1 MLSKNMLRTIHQK
14 PFQFLSIV
22 ALVTM
27 ASFIYVALQGSI
39 ASVSHFLTEYSN
51 STKQEDFFVVL
62 SAPKTKDIREMIAKQ
77 GISVAAISNQSKSQ
91 LMKDYEYTLVDYYED
106 QITDLSQAFDAT
118 LEGRFY
124 RDVVT
129 EIDDKTY
136 NYRVIKQT
144 DSVNL
149 TYVLEGN
156 LPVETNEVAIF
167 KTYANANDLSIGDSI
182 LLNDKSF
189 VISGFVAVPDYIY
202 PIFSYDRPLY
212 EPARETIAVVNEV
225 AYSSFDEKQWV
236 LYSGYFNH
244 EVEDLEAVVSQ
255 ISETDGVAY
264 AMSKDLNVRISTV
277 HTHLSSNE
285 LLSMTFTSLL
295 LFMSIIVIVLVMK
308 KKINAERV
316 QIGVLKAMGYS
327 RFEIAASYVS
337 YPLLATIIGSLIG
350 FCIGIGA
357 AAMMANAYMT
367 NYIVPLINFYFTR
380 DLLLGGILW
389 PIIVVGVSS
398 FIILLVLLR
407 EQPLQLMKE
416 GGHLKVSRL
425 SRWLMKALKPFGF
438 ETRFKYS
445 LAFRNIGKIFSLFS
459 IVLVASIFLVFGS
472 IAFKS
477 VENIVDKA
485 FKDVKYSYQIKY
497 NKLLDEPLDYLET
510 PFIEYMATP
519 VLDGQTSTLC
529 LYAIDPYQFINPLY
543 NTKGEEITSFVKD
556 GVLINEFIARAY
568 SLEIGDI
575 LTLEV
580 KGKVIDYPIVGVV
593 DHYNGPMIY
602 TGLNTLI
609 KELGLDKDVYNGKWS
624 TVRPLSDD
632 NISYVL
638 SIEDLERN
646 ITVGMEMIRV
656 SLMIM
661 VVVAVILGS
670 IMMILITTFI
680 IDENQKQISILK
692 VMGYREKEISRM
704 VLTIYFPFV
713 MIAYLLSIP
722 LTQKGVDYIM
732 TLIASQLPMAI
743 PTDFTI
749 VQLVIGAL
757 TVITTYFIAMKF
769 SKAQLDKISL
779 HEVLKY

>member
-1 MLSKNMLRTIHQK
+1 MLSKNMLRTIKQK

-39 ASVSHFLTEYSN
+39 ASVSHFLTEYTN

-62 SAPKTKDIREMIAKQ
+62 SAPTTKDIREMITKQ
-77 GISVAAISNQSKSQ
+77 GVSVAAISNQSKTQ
-91 LMKDYEYTLVDYYED
+91 LMRDYEYTLVDYYED
-106 QITDLSQAFDAT
+106 QINDLSQQFDVT

-129 EIDDKTY
+129 EINDKTY
-136 NYRVIKQT
+136 NYRVILQT
-144 DSVNL
+144 DAVNL
-149 TYVLEGN
+149 THVLEGK
-156 LPVETNEVAIF
+156 LPVKSNEVAVF
-167 KTYANANDLSIGDSI
+167 KTYANENNLSIGDSI

-189 VISGFVAVPDYIY
+189 VICGFVAVPDYIY
-202 PIFSYDRPLY
+202 PIFSYDNPLY
-212 EPARETIAVVNEV
+212 EAERETIAVVNEE

-244 EVEDLEAVVSQ
+244 EVEELEAVVSQ

-277 HTHLSSNE
+277 NTHLSSNE

-308 KKINAERV
+308 KRINAERV
-316 QIGVLKAMGYS
+316 QIGVLKAIGYN

-337 YPLLATIIGSLIG
+337 YPLLAAVIGSLIG
-350 FCIGIGA
+350 FGFGIGVA
-357 AAMMANAYMT
+357 SMMANTYMT
-367 NYIVPLINFYFTR
+367 NYIVPLIKFYFTKN
-380 DLLLGGILW
+380 LLLGGIFG
-389 PIIVVGVSS
+389 PIIVVGISS

-425 SRWLMKALKPFGF
+425 SRYLMKSLKPFRF

-459 IVLVASIFLVFGS
+459 VVLVASIFLVFGS

-477 VENIVDKA
+477 IENIVDKA
-485 FKDVKYSYQIKY
+485 FKDVNYNYQIKY
-497 NKLLDEPLDYLET
+497 NKLIDEPVDYLET
-510 PFIEYMATP
+510 PFIEYMASP
-519 VLDGQTSTLC
+519 VLEGESTMFC
-529 LYAIDPYQFINPLY
+529 LYGIDPYQFINPLY
-543 NTKGEEITSFVKD
+543 NAKGEEITSLVKD
-556 GVLINEFIARAY
+556 GLLINEFISRAY
-568 SLEIGDI
+568 SLEVGDI
-575 LTLEV
+575 LKIEV
-580 KGKVIDYPIVGVV
+580 KGKLLSYPIVGIV

-602 TGLNTLI
+602 TGLNKLI
-609 KELGLDKDVYNGKWS
+609 QDLGLNQAVYNGKWS
-624 TVRPLSDD
+624 TERPVSEQ
-632 NISYVL
+632 NISYAFSV
-638 SIEDLERN
+638 EDLERN
-646 ITVGMEMIRV
+646 ITIGMEMIRV

-661 VVVAVILGS
+661 VVVAIILGS

-692 VMGYREKEISRM
+692 VMGYSEKEISRM

-749 VQLVIGAL
+749 FQLIIGAL
-757 TVITTYFIAMKF
+757 TVILTYYIAMKC
-769 SKAQLDKISL
+769 SKAQLNKISL

>member
-1 MLSKNMLRTIHQK
+1 M
-14 PFQFLSIV
+14 
-22 ALVTM
+22 
-27 ASFIYVALQGSI
+27 
-39 ASVSHFLTEYSN
+39 
-51 STKQEDFFVVL
+51 
-62 SAPKTKDIREMIAKQ
+62 
-77 GISVAAISNQSKSQ
+77 
-91 LMKDYEYTLVDYYED
+91 
-106 QITDLSQAFDAT
+106 
-118 LEGRFY
+118 
-124 RDVVT
+124 
-129 EIDDKTY
+129 
-136 NYRVIKQT
+136 
-144 DSVNL
+144 
-149 TYVLEGN
+149 
-156 LPVETNEVAIF
+156 
-167 KTYANANDLSIGDSI
+167 
-182 LLNDKSF
+182 
-189 VISGFVAVPDYIY
+189 
-202 PIFSYDRPLY
+202 
-212 EPARETIAVVNEV
+212 
-225 AYSSFDEKQWV
+225 
-236 LYSGYFNH
+236 
-244 EVEDLEAVVSQ
+244 
-255 ISETDGVAY
+255 
-264 AMSKDLNVRISTV
+264 
-277 HTHLSSNE
+277 
-285 LLSMTFTSLL
+285 
-295 LFMSIIVIVLVMK
+295 
-308 KKINAERV
+308 
-316 QIGVLKAMGYS
+316 
-327 RFEIAASYVS
+327 
-337 YPLLATIIGSLIG
+337 
-350 FCIGIGA
+350 
-357 AAMMANAYMT
+357 
-367 NYIVPLINFYFTR
+367 
-380 DLLLGGILW
+380 
-389 PIIVVGVSS
+389 
-398 FIILLVLLR
+398 
-407 EQPLQLMKE
+407 
-416 GGHLKVSRL
+416 
-425 SRWLMKALKPFGF
+425 
-438 ETRFKYS
+438 
-445 LAFRNIGKIFSLFS
+445 
-459 IVLVASIFLVFGS
+459 
-472 IAFKS
+472 
-477 VENIVDKA
+477 
-485 FKDVKYSYQIKY
+485 
-497 NKLLDEPLDYLET
+497 
-510 PFIEYMATP
+510 
-519 VLDGQTSTLC
+519 
-529 LYAIDPYQFINPLY
+529 
-543 NTKGEEITSFVKD
+543 
-556 GVLINEFIARAY
+556 LINEFIARAY